1 MNKNKRV
8 VVFIS
13 VLFIVF
19 MSINSVVAVE
29 LGDNLTSDGSVNVD
43 FPQNESVIGENMFA
57 DSEDNLNTHEYFNN
71 SSSNYNTINKNNI
84 LGASSIDDILRVG
97 NTWYVSLNGHDR
109 PEPQFGSFHHPFVT
123 LEYALKRAS
132 NGDTIYFMGGTYND
146 YKWFSFN
153 SNINIDINKAVNI
166 LAYNGEEVIMDG
178 TNRYSIWSVSAN
190 NVNISGITF
199 KNGIS
204 PSGGSALHLKNSN
217 RNIRQDLEELQ
228 LKKLKATVKRA
239 FEKIPYYNKKYSE
252 AEVYPEDIQTLKDI
266 EKIPY
271 ITKDDLRESYPFGLF
286 AVDMSEIKELHS
298 SSGTTGKP
306 VVSGYTEKDLDTWAE
321 TIARGLTMMG
331 IGENDILQ
339 NTHGY
344 GMFTG
349 GFGVHYGSHKVGAA
363 IIPISTGQTRRQ
375 IEIMSDFGTTG
386 LIFTPSYG
394 IHLAEVALED
404 GIDPKELGIKAIGFG
419 AEGWTEEIRQRV
431 EELFGAKAYNIYGL
445 TELMGPGVGVECSQ
459 QEGLHVAEDIY
470 YPEIIDPNTE
480 KVLGENQP
488 GELVLTNLEREGM
501 PVIRFRTKDLTKI
514 TYEKCGCGR
523 THGRI
528 NRITGRSDDMI
539 KVKGV
544 AIFPSQ
550 IEKALLK
557 VGDAEPHYM
566 IIVTRPET
574 LDEIEVKVEA
584 SKDIFFDGVKEMM
597 AIQTKIA
604 KSIENETG
612 IRMKIT
618 LVEPKTLPRFEG
630 KAKRVI
636 DKRNLH

>member
-1 MNKNKRV
+1 M
-8 VVFIS
+8 FW
-13 VLFIVF
+13 
-19 MSINSVVAVE
+19 
-29 LGDNLTSDGSVNVD
+29 
-43 FPQNESVIGENMFA
+43 NEEIETMPR
-57 DSEDNLNTHEYFNN
+57 E
-71 SSSNYNTINKNNI
+71 
-84 LGASSIDDILRVG
+84 
-97 NTWYVSLNGHDR
+97 
-109 PEPQFGSFHHPFVT
+109 
-123 LEYALKRAS
+123 
-132 NGDTIYFMGGTYND
+132 
-146 YKWFSFN
+146 
-153 SNINIDINKAVNI
+153 
-166 LAYNGEEVIMDG
+166 
-178 TNRYSIWSVSAN
+178 
-190 NVNISGITF
+190 
-199 KNGIS
+199 
-204 PSGGSALHLKNSN
+204 
-217 RNIRQDLEELQ
+217 DLEELQ
-228 LKKLKATVKRA
+228 LKKLQKTVKMA
-239 FEKIPYYNKKYSE
+239 FEKIPYYKKKYSE
-252 AEVYPEDIQTLKDI
+252 AEVFPEDIETLKDI
-266 EKIPY
+266 EKLPF

-286 AVDMSEIKELHS
+286 AVDIKEIKELHS

-331 IGENDILQ
+331 IGEDDILQ

-394 IHLAEVALED
+394 IHIGEVALED

-445 TELMGPGVGVECSQ
+445 TELMGPGVGIECSEQ
-459 QEGLHVAEDIY
+459 NGLHIAEDIY
-470 YPEIIDPNTE
+470 YPEIINPKTMQ
-480 KVLGENQP
+480 VLGENQP
-488 GELVLTNLEREGM
+488 GELVLTNIQREGM

-514 TYEKCGCGR
+514 TREKCGCGR
-523 THGRI
+523 THARI
-528 NRITGRSDDMI
+528 SRITGRSDDMI

-557 VGDAEPHYM
+557 VGDAEPHYL
-566 IIVTRPET
+566 IIVSRPGT
-574 LDEIEVKVEA
+574 LDEIEIKVEA
-584 SKDIFFDGVKEMM
+584 SQNIFFDGVKEMM
-597 AIQTKIA
+597 AVQEKI
-604 KSIENETG
+604 KHSIENEIG
-612 IRMKIT
+612 ISVKVT

-636 DKRNLH
+636 DNRKFN